1 MSRKSGNSSQKGTII
16 KEQLLK
22 FPKTSSKSITRK
34 IYNENSVI
42 FENLEQVYGLVRYY
56 RGQAGDKLRKD
67 LKTPIAKLP
76 SLELPESVDEDF
88 EPYEIKSKRT
98 LILSDIHIPYQDNKA
113 VQLALE
119 YGKSKDI
126 DCILLNG
133 DLMDFYG
140 ASRFDKHP
148 TAPKIKDEF
157 NKTRQFFEYL
167 RSMFPDA
174 KMVWKL
180 GNHEERWEKYLIAKA
195 PELFDVEEFQLEI
208 ILQLAK
214 FKIVMVKDKLPIKL
228 GKLTVLHGHEMAG
241 AAGGVNPSRSTFL
254 KTIDNVLVGHY
265 HRTSQHTEPTLS
277 GHVYAVNS
285 QGCLCGLT
293 PAYMRINKWNLGFSY
308 CELDI
313 KSGDYVLHNLKI
325 IKGKIF

>member
-1 MSRKSGNSSQKGTII
+1 
-16 KEQLLK
+16 
-22 FPKTSSKSITRK
+22 
-34 IYNENSVI
+34 
-42 FENLEQVYGLVRYY
+42 
-56 RGQAGDKLRKD
+56 
-67 LKTPIAKLP
+67 
-76 SLELPESVDEDF
+76 
-88 EPYEIKSKRT
+88 
-98 LILSDIHIPYQDNKA
+98 
-113 VQLALE
+113 
-119 YGKSKDI
+119 
-126 DCILLNG
+126 
-133 DLMDFYG
+133 
-140 ASRFDKHP
+140 
-148 TAPKIKDEF
+148 
-157 NKTRQFFEYL
+157 
-167 RSMFPDA
+167 
-174 KMVWKL
+174 MVWKL

-195 PELFDVEEFQLEI
+195 PELFDVEEFQLEV